1 MRKILLLSVCMLMT
15 SLSYAGDQAGT
26 IQYVRVRASD
36 GLIYFALNGAPRSGA
51 PACATGG
58 YWMIR
63 DENSN
68 AGKQQYAML
77 LAAQLSGR
85 VVAVIG
91 MNSCVRW
98 VDGEDAS
105 EIRIVE

>member
-1 MRKILLLSVCMLMT
+1 MSKIPLAAILISMM
-15 SLSYAGDQAGT
+15 SLSHAGEQIGT

-36 GLIYFALNGAPRSGA
+36 GLIYFALSGGAKSGS
-51 PACATGG
+51 PPCATVD

-77 LAAQLSGR
+77 LAAQLAGR
-85 VVAVIG
+85 AVAIAG
-91 MNSCVRW
+91 LSTCARW
-98 VDGEDAS
+98 VNGEDVN